1 MRQYPK
7 AKNVKFGQMYSK
19 SNSKGEVYI
28 LAQVGPSFQTVL
40 ISLSTGNRWIDAVMI
55 NNYNEFSN
63 ENVENIFRC
72 DKNIYWER
80 IK

>member
-19 SNSKGEVYI
+19 SNSKDEFYV

-40 ISLSTGNRWIDAVMI
+40 ISLSTGNRWIDPVMI
-55 NNYNEFSN
+55 DGYNYFSK

-72 DKNIYWER
+72 DKSIYWER
-80 IK
+80 IN